1 LKSDEFMDEDRKVT
15 KTMNTDEDELLEQ
28 DIGMKENVRSESS
41 D

>member
-1 LKSDEFMDEDRKVT
+1 MDEDRKVT